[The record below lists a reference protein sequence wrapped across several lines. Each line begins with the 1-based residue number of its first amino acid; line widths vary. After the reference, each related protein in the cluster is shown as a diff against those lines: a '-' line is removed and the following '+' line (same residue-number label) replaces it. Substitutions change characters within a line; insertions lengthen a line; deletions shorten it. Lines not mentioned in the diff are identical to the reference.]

1 MTGESKR
8 EPGTPQRQTMANAG
22 GLPVRV
28 SGTPNLDDETVL
40 QYNEFEDLRMRP
52 VEPMLGRLDRRVCR
66 TCAFYSSS
74 FSFQL

>member
-40 QYNEFEDLRMRP
+40 QYNEFAHLKME
-52 VEPMLGRLDRRVCR
+52 
-66 TCAFYSSS
+66 
-74 FSFQL
+74 